1 MKRHLRIISKIN
13 ETKFFAASSDYLKN
27 TFIRKSTTYGCGD
40 IKLQVEMV
48 IFWKNWFFCHHG
60 KKIKRK

>member
-1 MKRHLRIISKIN
+1 MKQ
-13 ETKFFAASSDYLKN
+13 FFAASNDYLKN

-60 KKIKRK
+60 KKIKIK